1 MPLTK
6 KEEERILK
14 SHGFQWFLD
23 LKKELAKKGKPL
35 NDASLA
41 EMEKFWNEAK
51 TKEKKRLHR

>member
-23 LKKELAKKGKPL
+23 LKKELAKKGKPGDE
-35 NDASLA
+35 N
-41 EMEKFWNEAK
+41 AK
-51 TKEKKRLHR
+51 ILQD